1 MKIGTLI
8 PALLLIFIG
17 FTPCSA
23 KGAKSESS
31 LGSQIQYPSPVADAS
46 ESAKDSTR
54 FKSEA
59 DSLRIVEKYRI
70 LLDSLA
76 EEFSDEMAELSY
88 DISDNPL
95 FFRLFMPITFYY
107 DAVTEA
113 IEPEK
118 AKEESPDDGLL
129 EYELKSRNDEEL
141 SRHINDALMHIYL
154 EHPELVKMT
163 QSELMEVKDNIGL
176 ADVSAAGIGM
186 NIIQGNRGPVKVEQP
201 ELVYSKPKYWKTIG
215 NFQGKYTQ
223 NYVSDNWYKG
233 GSKNHS
239 ILAQTTL
246 EADYAKNDFTWDN
259 KLEMKLG
266 YYTTDMEGKNK
277 FKTNQ
282 DLLRFTSKVG
292 LKAFTDWYYSSQ
304 LQAYTQFMPVWD
316 NKNPDM
322 LKSRFMAPAYA
333 NLSVGLD
340 YKPKFKNKNVTF
352 SAQLSPLS
360 FDSRYSAVD
369 SIATS
374 FGIEKGKQFKKTIG
388 SKVDINL
395 KWTFLEDFKWTSKAQ
410 YFTNYDYV
418 EANLENTLDYQ
429 LSKYFSLQFFLHVR
443 FDDSAKKKDPDLG
456 YYQLKEFFTVNFNYS
471 W

>member
-1 MKIGTLI
+1 MLAFTSLSAGNAYRTAAEI
-8 PALLLIFIG
+8 PAG
-17 FTPCSA
+17 SEM
-23 KGAKSESS
+23 KSTLPETES
-31 LGSQIQYPSPVADAS
+31 VTV
-46 ESAKDSTR
+46 EKDSSR
-54 FKSEA
+54 FKSAA
-59 DSLRIVEKYRI
+59 DSMRIVEKYRI

-95 FFRLFMPITFYY
+95 YFRLFMPITFYY
-107 DAVTEA
+107 DAVKDVV
-113 IEPEK
+113 EPDEVR
-118 AKEESPDDGLL
+118 EESSDDGLL
-129 EYELKSRNDEEL
+129 PYELKSDNDAKL
-141 SRHINDALMHIYL
+141 TRHINDALMQVYL

-163 QSELMEVKDNIGL
+163 QSELMDVKDNTAL
-176 ADVSAAGIGM
+176 DPVSVAGINM
-186 NIIQGNRGPVKVEQP
+186 AVIQGNRGPLKVEQP
-201 ELVYSKPKYWKTIG
+201 DMVYAKPKYWKTIG

-239 ILAQTTL
+239 ILVQTTL
-246 EADYAKNDFTWDN
+246 DANYAKNDFTWDN

-282 DLLRFTSKVG
+282 DQLRFTSKVG

-304 LQAYTQFMPVWD
+304 FQAYTQFMPVWD
-316 NKNPDM
+316 NKNPDK

-374 FGIEKGKQFKKTIG
+374 FGIEQGKKFKKTIG
-388 SKVDINL
+388 SKIDVNL
-395 KWTFLEDFKWTSKAQ
+395 KWTFLENFKWTSKTQ
-410 YFTNYDYV
+410 YFTNYEYV

-429 LSKYFSLQFFLHVR
+429 LSKYFSLQFFVHVR
-443 FDDSAKKKDPDLG
+443 FDDSAKKKDPELG
-456 YYQLKEFFTVNFNYS
+456 YYQLKEFFTLNFNYS